1 MLSLATKAFPSEQH
15 SKRMVND
22 TTTSMGKVTS
32 MFAVL
37 AEVLGVGTAREIATT
52 SVVPQLDST
61 YIYIYI
67 YMIED

>member
-1 MLSLATKAFPSEQH
+1 
-15 SKRMVND
+15 MVND

-37 AEVLGVGTAREIATT
+37 AEVLGVGTGSVEIAREIATT
-52 SVVPQLDST
+52 SVVPQLDSM
-61 YIYIYI
+61 YIHIYI